1 MATDMKRIVSPDSWG
16 LGWGRAVT
24 ALPQLALPAP
34 LSVAPSQP
42 RSPSLDP
49 LDPSALEGVAGV
61 QGSSLRHSLSLS
73 LPGQCWAYGLIGA
86 GRMGGGCGVSP
97 GAICLVMRCY
107 PWQGASSRK
116 PPVLI
121 LTPSGCSVS
130 RRSLLG
136 LLRGA
141 LQGP

>member
-49 LDPSALEGVAGV
+49 LDPSALEGVAGAQARLFV
-61 QGSSLRHSLSLS
+61 TVFPCLSRDS
-73 LPGQCWAYGLIGA
+73 A
-86 GRMGGGCGVSP
+86 GHT
-97 GAICLVMRCY
+97 A
-107 PWQGASSRK
+107 
-116 PPVLI
+116 
-121 LTPSGCSVS
+121 
-130 RRSLLG
+130 
-136 LLRGA
+136 
-141 LQGP
+141 